1 MAAAATEGAAEVA
14 AASIVFGTPKDERS
28 ERLMRRWLDAECRD
42 WRFDSGAQPG
52 EGRVIAVSIVLAT
65 PKRLQQL
72 RQVIAMHVKRWG
84 FFRRA
89 HSPNMLTPIT
99 IDKYMEGGTGELVGG
114 RVRALLDGS
123 VQKHAEQVGA
133 AKRKREQLQA
143 ERLAAFKEK
152 QLKKAAPELRLVLK
166 GFWINASQEH
176 LEKNSPAG
184 RDSFRED
191 PKKKLRRITR
201 NVDFEVKDD
210 YTEEGEPIW
219 ERIDQRH
226 RARA

>member
-28 ERLMRRWLDAECRD
+28 ERLMRRWLNAECRD

-52 EGRVIAVSIVLAT
+52 EGRVIAVSVVLET
-65 PKRLQQL
+65 PKRVQQL

-89 HSPNMLTPIT
+89 HSPNMLTPIS
-99 IDKYMEGGTGELVGG
+99 IDKYMEGGTGELVNG
-114 RVRALLDGS
+114 RVRALLTGA
-123 VQKHAEQVGA
+123 VQKHAERADFIDRVRKQRQVE
-133 AKRKREQLQA
+133 K
-143 ERLAAFKEK
+143 LAAFKEK

-166 GFWINASQEH
+166 GFWINASQERS
-176 LEKNSPAG
+176 EKNMAAS
-184 RDSFRED
+184 RNFRED
-191 PKKKLRRITR
+191 PKKKLRRIAR

-219 ERIDQRH
+219 ERIDQRR